1 MNRQQCRI
9 QPRASR
15 QAAVR
20 RVRIPVTG
28 LANEFGINLHT
39 SLSPLAIA
47 PSEDAFLSLAR
58 IFNLVQVAI
67 KDDARHATEA
77 RIITGGAAALVQIES
92 RVCRGVIPN
101 DHEIAQVRVGVNAI
115 DALMGKLDVSRLYS
129 AMRELDSIR

>member
-1 MNRQQCRI
+1 MNRTQRRLQS
-9 QPRASR
+9 RAAR

-28 LANEFGINLHT
+28 LRDEFGMSMHVNLR
-39 SLSPLAIA
+39 LLAYA
-47 PSEDAFLSLAR
+47 PSADAFESLAQV
-58 IFNLVQVAI
+58 FNVVQVAI

-92 RVCRGVIPN
+92 RVCRGVIPA

-115 DALMGKLDVSRLYS
+115 DALMGKLDLSRLYG
-129 AMRELDSIR
+129 AMRELERM